1 MTFHFCGY
9 FPKKATPLPE
19 GYDLPGVVE
28 IASVSVCLAP
38 APEDWIQSYTFNA
51 LGFFDDVGLAE
62 SVIPEPE
69 QSQSQFDIYAYEFLD
84 ERFACG
90 LVEAWLMPPLDC
102 SPPGS
107 DFEPLGFDVV
117 GKSISAFFECSPLSC
132 NGEAKTFRA
141 NAYCLFDG
149 LDEAVAA
156 AQAFS
161 NNEPEPGPYYIAR
174 VLRRRRACAP

>member
-1 MTFHFCGY
+1 MTFKICGY

-28 IASVSVCLAP
+28 IVSISECLAP
-38 APEDWIQSYTFNA
+38 APEDWIQSWTFNA

-62 SVIPEPE
+62 SVIPE
-69 QSQSQFDIYAYEFLD
+69 SARSQFDIYAYEFLD
-84 ERFACG
+84 ERFAGG
-90 LVEAWLMPPLDC
+90 LVEAWAMPPLDC
-102 SPPGS
+102 SPPGA

-117 GKSISAFFECSPLSC
+117 SKSITDFFEHSPLSC

-149 LDEAVAA
+149 SDEAVAA

-161 NNEPEPGPYYIAR
+161 KTEPEPGPYYIAR
-174 VLRRRRACAP
+174 VLRQRRAPAP